1 MKRVTELGGK
11 RLPFMRLSFLRM
23 LLSMRKLTR
32 EWQVGDG
39 REEALAQYVVA
50 NARTG
55 DLDDVIRTID
65 EFCYQQSFMIN
76 IGDEKG
82 KILDAA
88 VERTSPKLVL
98 ELGTYCGYSGL
109 RIART
114 MGQGARLVS
123 IEFNPANAEIA
134 RRIWDHAGIGERLTV
149 VVGTLGDGD
158 TTLQRLESEHRFAA
172 RSLDLVFVDHA
183 KEAYVPDLE
192 RIIARGWLHPGS
204 VVVADNIKLPGAP
217 EYRAHMRAAEGK
229 QWRSVE
235 HSTHAEYQTLLKD
248 IVLES
253 DYLGRYRVDRQALAH
268 RLSCH
273 VGHSEIEADA
283 AKKRAHGLSLISL
296 HRRRLRLL
304 RLGRGL

>member
-1 MKRVTELGGK
+1 MRPVKRVTELGGK

-23 LLSMRKLTR
+23 LLSMRKLTS

-50 NARTG
+50 NARAG

-76 IGDEKG
+76 VGDEKG

-114 MGQGARLVS
+114 MGQDARLVS

-134 RRIWDHAGIGERLTV
+134 RRIWDHAGVGECLTV
-149 VVGTLGDGD
+149 VVGTLGDGG
-158 TTLQRLESEHRFAA
+158 TTLERLESEHGFAA
-172 RSLDLVFVDHA
+172 GSLDLVFIDHA

-192 RIIARGWLHPGS
+192 RILACGWLHPGS
-204 VVVADNIKLPGAP
+204 IVVADNIKLPGAP

-229 QWRSVE
+229 RWHSVE

-253 DYLGRYRVDRQALAH
+253 DYLG
-268 RLSCH
+268 
-273 VGHSEIEADA
+273 G
-283 AKKRAHGLSLISL
+283 
-296 HRRRLRLL
+296 
-304 RLGRGL
+304 